1 MVALSWR
8 ILGRKIFVKKMDD
21 IKFLAFAV
29 LFSVSFL
36 IGIVCGLNKKNSELS
51 RQNDSQ
57 SVSITEVS

>member
-1 MVALSWR
+1 M
-8 ILGRKIFVKKMDD
+8 KKMDD